1 MVDARNAQPL
11 DDFSTER
18 VSHTLRNVKEKTV
31 EAVSRKVKKYF
42 REAVK
47 YGEAKSL
54 FEV

>member
-1 MVDARNAQPL
+1 MIGARNAQPL

-18 VSHTLRNVKEKTV
+18 VSHTLRNVKAKTV
-31 EAVSRKVKKYF
+31 GAVSRKVKKYF

-47 YGEAKSL
+47 CVEAKSL